1 MSLLRWWRSWR
12 RKRRIKRAA
21 KGRQSPLREFVYLDE
36 TSVCSLVAARVGSIA
51 DTLTATQSESLQSE
65 VGSSVGASG
74 FVRAGL
80 DSKVTGVQSR
90 SSQILR
96 KTIIQSTF
104 KELHDMEKDRLVIRP
119 PAPLGRF
126 GKWRDGQDLAAA
138 LQSAQDETWIID
150 ASKLQR
156 GRLFEVEVELATEP
170 IYQCSAMAS
179 AISSLIQDNPQL
191 HALRGISGIA
201 QMTEV
206 NQLLEKLIADLVPIR
221 GRVLDYRSLAVDGH
235 EWLLHEQVLSNLS
248 SAISEQARAV
258 YAVGVAEQPLFW
270 KDIRRVLFSNSRYLM
285 LCRLAQNGIRE
296 SWTPVKLSHVLEAVA
311 PKFSKA
317 LEDGG
322 RNALSVM
329 TNASRS
335 DTTRER
341 RWKKALVTYAED
353 IASQHVQVLDDAL
366 RAELGPVVDEY
377 SGAVDSVVSSRQAF
391 VAVTDVL
398 TQRLG
403 IDVSPEQAVNCRM
416 SALLGAGLW
425 LDGQQLPRTGH
436 AAHASEQDACERYL
450 DSEIVAIYW

>member
-1 MSLLRWWRSWR
+1 MSLRRWWRSWR
-12 RKRRIKRAA
+12 RRSRIKRAA
-21 KGRQSPLREFVYLDE
+21 KGSQSPLREFVYLDE

-65 VGSSVGASG
+65 AGATIGASRVVSAG
-74 FVRAGL
+74 F
-80 DSKVTGVQSR
+80 DSRVTGVQSR

-119 PAPLGRF
+119 PASSGSF
-126 GKWRDGQDLAAA
+126 QKWRDGQDLAAA
-138 LQSAQDETWIID
+138 LQIIQDETWVID

-156 GRLFEVEVELATEP
+156 GCLFEVEVELATEP

-179 AISSLIQDNPQL
+179 AISSMIQDNPQFHGL
-191 HALRGISGIA
+191 WGHSGIT
-201 QMTEV
+201 QMAEV
-206 NQLLEKLIADLVPIR
+206 NQILEKLIADLIPIR
-221 GRVLDYRSLAVDGH
+221 GRILHYRSLSVDGH
-235 EWLLHEQVLSNLS
+235 EWLIHEQVLSKLELE
-248 SAISEQARAV
+248 ISEQARDV

-285 LCRLAQNGIRE
+285 LCRLAQNGVRE

-311 PKFSKA
+311 PKFSQA
-317 LEDGG
+317 LEEGG

-335 DTTRER
+335 DNTSEIR
-341 RWKKALVTYAED
+341 RQEALVAYAED
-353 IASQHVQVLDDAL
+353 IASLHGRVLDDAL
-366 RAELGPVVDEY
+366 RAALVPVVDER
-377 SGAVDSVVSSRQAF
+377 SGAVDGVVPSRQAF
-391 VAVTDVL
+391 NAVTDVL
-398 TQRLG
+398 TQRLD
-403 IDVSPEQAVNCRM
+403 ITVSPEQAVNSRM

-436 AAHASEQDACERYL
+436 VAQATERDANERYL

>member
-1 MSLLRWWRSWR
+1 MSLRRWWRSWR
-12 RKRRIKRAA
+12 RKSRIKRAA
-21 KGRQSPLREFVYLDE
+21 KGPQSPLREFVYLDE

-65 VGSSVGASG
+65 VGSSIGASG
-74 FVRAGL
+74 VVNAGL

-119 PAPLGRF
+119 PAPLGKF
-126 GKWRDGQDLAAA
+126 QKWRDGQDLAAA
-138 LQSAQDETWIID
+138 LQIAQDETWIID

-179 AISSLIQDNPQL
+179 AISSMIQDNPQFHGL
-191 HALRGISGIA
+191 QGHSGIA
-201 QMTEV
+201 QMAEV
-206 NQLLEKLIADLVPIR
+206 NQLLGKLIADLVPIR

-235 EWLLHEQVLSNLS
+235 EWLLHEQVLSSLS
-248 SAISEQARAV
+248 SGISAQARDV

-285 LCRLAQNGIRE
+285 LCRLAQNGVRE

-311 PKFSKA
+311 PKFSQA

-335 DTTRER
+335 DNTQER
-341 RWKKALVTYAED
+341 RRQEALVAYAED
-353 IASQHVQVLDDAL
+353 IASQHGRVLDDAL
-366 RAELGPVVDEY
+366 RAALDLVVDER
-377 SGAVDSVVSSRQAF
+377 SGAVDGVVLSRQAF
-391 VAVTDVL
+391 NAVTDAL
-398 TQRLG
+398 TQHLD
-403 IDVSPEQAVNCRM
+403 ITVSPEQAVNCRM

-425 LDGQQLPRTGH
+425 LNGQQLPQTVH
-436 AAHASEQDACERYL
+436 AAQSSEQDANERYL